1 MTKNMTEGKILPQIL
16 QFSIPLLLGNIVQQ
30 TYNFIDAMI
39 VGRTLGADAL
49 GAVGATSSV
58 QFLVLGLCIGT
69 CIGFGVP
76 VAQRFGANDL
86 KDMRRYIY
94 NSYVLTGIAMILITL
109 VTVLLCHPILHLLQ
123 TPTSIYKDTYGY
135 LIVIFLGIPA
145 TLAYNLLASMLR
157 AVGDSTTPFIFLVI
171 SAGLNVFLDL
181 FCILVLHLGVPGAAL
196 ATITSQAVSAV
207 LCFIYMKKRFE
218 ILHIQKDERVFD
230 RKKAGKLLYMALP
243 MGLQYS
249 ITAIGSMVMQSAN
262 NSLGAI
268 YTSAYSVALRIKQ
281 VAMCPFDA
289 MASAVSTFV
298 GQNYG
303 AGRLDRIKKGI
314 RYGATTGASYGV
326 AMGIVLAVF
335 GRYLSMAFI
344 TGNSAQNS
352 QILDASAQL
361 LLVAGIFFWL
371 LGILNVVR
379 LAVQA
384 LGYSN
389 LAIISGVIEM
399 IARSI
404 TSYFFVPIYGFSA
417 ICFSDQ
423 SAWITA
429 TTYSTLIC
437 IHVIKLIE
445 KKLNNRKPA
454 VPEAD

>member
-1 MTKNMTEGKILPQIL
+1 M
-16 QFSIPLLLGNIVQQ
+16 
-30 TYNFIDAMI
+30 
-39 VGRTLGADAL
+39 
-49 GAVGATSSV
+49 
-58 QFLVLGLCIGT
+58 
-69 CIGFGVP
+69 
-76 VAQRFGANDL
+76 
-86 KDMRRYIY
+86 
-94 NSYVLTGIAMILITL
+94 
-109 VTVLLCHPILHLLQ
+109 
-123 TPTSIYKDTYGY
+123 
-135 LIVIFLGIPA
+135 
-145 TLAYNLLASMLR
+145 
-157 AVGDSTTPFIFLVI
+157 
-171 SAGLNVFLDL
+171 
-181 FCILVLHLGVPGAAL
+181 
-196 ATITSQAVSAV
+196 
-207 LCFIYMKKRFE
+207 
-218 ILHIQKDERVFD
+218 
-230 RKKAGKLLYMALP
+230 
-243 MGLQYS
+243 
-249 ITAIGSMVMQSAN
+249 
-262 NSLGAI
+262 
-268 YTSAYSVALRIKQ
+268 
-281 VAMCPFDA
+281 
-289 MASAVSTFV
+289 
-298 GQNYG
+298 
-303 AGRLDRIKKGI
+303 
-314 RYGATTGASYGV
+314 GASYGV

-335 GRYLSMAFI
+335 GRCLSMAFI

-445 KKLNNRKPA
+445 KKLNNRKAA

>member
-1 MTKNMTEGKILPQIL
+1 
-16 QFSIPLLLGNIVQQ
+16 
-30 TYNFIDAMI
+30 
-39 VGRTLGADAL
+39 
-49 GAVGATSSV
+49 
-58 QFLVLGLCIGT
+58 
-69 CIGFGVP
+69 
-76 VAQRFGANDL
+76 
-86 KDMRRYIY
+86 
-94 NSYVLTGIAMILITL
+94 
-109 VTVLLCHPILHLLQ
+109 
-123 TPTSIYKDTYGY
+123 
-135 LIVIFLGIPA
+135 
-145 TLAYNLLASMLR
+145 
-157 AVGDSTTPFIFLVI
+157 
-171 SAGLNVFLDL
+171 
-181 FCILVLHLGVPGAAL
+181 
-196 ATITSQAVSAV
+196 
-207 LCFIYMKKRFE
+207 
-218 ILHIQKDERVFD
+218 
-230 RKKAGKLLYMALP
+230 
-243 MGLQYS
+243 
-249 ITAIGSMVMQSAN
+249 
-262 NSLGAI
+262 
-268 YTSAYSVALRIKQ
+268 
-281 VAMCPFDA
+281 MCPFDA

-384 LGYSN
+384 LGYSH
-389 LAIISGVIEM
+389 L
-399 IARSI
+399 SI

-445 KKLNNRKPA
+445 KKLNNRKAA

>member
-94 NSYVLTGIAMILITL
+94 NSYVLTGIAMILVTL

-123 TPTSIYKDTYGY
+123 TPASIYKNTYGY

-181 FCILVLHLGVPGAAL
+181 FCILVLHLGVPGAAI
-196 ATITSQAVSAV
+196 ATVASQAVSAV

-230 RKKAGKLLYMALP
+230 RKKA
-243 MGLQYS
+243 S
-249 ITAIGSMVMQSAN
+249 I
-262 NSLGAI
+262 
-268 YTSAYSVALRIKQ
+268 
-281 VAMCPFDA
+281 
-289 MASAVSTFV
+289 
-298 GQNYG
+298 
-303 AGRLDRIKKGI
+303 
-314 RYGATTGASYGV
+314 
-326 AMGIVLAVF
+326 
-335 GRYLSMAFI
+335 
-344 TGNSAQNS
+344 
-352 QILDASAQL
+352 
-361 LLVAGIFFWL
+361 
-371 LGILNVVR
+371 
-379 LAVQA
+379 
-384 LGYSN
+384 
-389 LAIISGVIEM
+389 EH
-399 IARSI
+399 
-404 TSYFFVPIYGFSA
+404 PI
-417 ICFSDQ
+417 
-423 SAWITA
+423 
-429 TTYSTLIC
+429 
-437 IHVIKLIE
+437 
-445 KKLNNRKPA
+445 P
-454 VPEAD
+454 